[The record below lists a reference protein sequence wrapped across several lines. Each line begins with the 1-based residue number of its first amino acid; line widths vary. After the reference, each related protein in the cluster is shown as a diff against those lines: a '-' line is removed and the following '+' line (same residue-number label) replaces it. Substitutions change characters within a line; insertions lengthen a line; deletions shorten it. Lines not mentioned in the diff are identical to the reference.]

1 MLYET
6 LALAFWMLEAMN
18 DFLSA
23 FCFKWPT
30 YGSAMSSLVPFFR
43 FVYPCG
49 GCICIDGVC
58 FEGIDFHSSFCDAC
72 LY

>member
-23 FCFKWPT
+23 FCFKWLT
-30 YGSAMSSLVPFFR
+30 SSSVMSSLVPFFP
-43 FVYPCG
+43 F
-49 GCICIDGVC
+49 CIPLRRL
-58 FEGIDFHSSFCDAC
+58 H
-72 LY
+72 LYRWRLF

>member
-1 MLYET
+1 MNLNPF
-6 LALAFWMLEAMN
+6 AFTSQMLEAMN

-23 FCFKWPT
+23 FCFHIVDVRFCHELLMP
-30 YGSAMSSLVPFFR
+30 FR

-49 GCICIDGVC
+49 GCIRIDGVC
-58 FEGIDFHSSFCDAC
+58 FEGIEFLSSFCDAC

>member
-23 FCFKWPT
+23 FCF
-30 YGSAMSSLVPFFR
+30 
-43 FVYPCG
+43 
-49 GCICIDGVC
+49 
-58 FEGIDFHSSFCDAC
+58 EGRPPALS
-72 LY
+72 